1 MKRGKIFKL
10 QGNAYKRGGI
20 LGSRRAL
27 RGFSVFFAGV
37 AMVIGVFS
45 IINRVCGYA
54 GKNSSSVMAQT
65 TVAQMPTTTETTSFT
80 QPTTVKKASE
90 NKGATS
96 TQPTT
101 QSGKNYPVIEKQ
113 FLQDGITYK
122 NISVKNSTDFT
133 LDVEEELNSSL
144 GFKIDDNHR
153 VQVLI
158 FHTHCCES
166 YLKDD
171 TGYYPADYYPRT
183 TDNSE
188 NVASVGDEIEKELKS
203 AGIGVIHDKT
213 KHDYPSYNGSYDRSL
228 ETIQK
233 YMDKY
238 ENIKVVLD
246 IHRDALGEGGESGKV
261 KPVFKY
267 KGQKTAQVMIMTGY
281 NYEGGGY
288 FPFWEDNLRFA
299 LKLQKTA
306 EDMYP
311 GLTRPLEFGEYTYNL
326 NVCNGSLLIEVG
338 TDANTLCEA
347 KRAGKMVGKALAK
360 VLQNN

>member
-1 MKRGKIFKL
+1 M
-10 QGNAYKRGGI
+10 
-20 LGSRRAL
+20 GSKRAL
-27 RGFSVFFAGV
+27 RGFSLFLASV

-45 IINRVCGYA
+45 IINRVGGYA
-54 GKNSSSVMAQT
+54 GKSSNNVMAQT
-65 TVAQMPTTTETTSFT
+65 TVVQTTHPTETSSST
-80 QPTTVKKASE
+80 QPSTVKKVSE
-90 NKGATS
+90 KEDES
-96 TQPTT
+96 TPQPTT

-113 FLQDGITYK
+113 FGQDGITYK

-144 GFKIDDNHR
+144 GFEIDDNHR

-188 NVASVGDEIEKELKS
+188 NVTSVGDEIEEELKS

-288 FPFWEDNLRFA
+288 FPFWEENLRFA

-338 TDANTLCEA
+338 TDANTLDEA

>member
-1 MKRGKIFKL
+1 MKRGNTF
-10 QGNAYKRGGI
+10 KRGGT
-20 LGSRRAL
+20 LGSKKAL
-27 RGFSVFFAGV
+27 RSFSVFLASV

-45 IINRVCGYA
+45 IINRVGGYS
-54 GKNSSSVMAQT
+54 GKPSSSVMAQT
-65 TVAQMPTTTETTSFT
+65 TVVQTSTPAETSST
-80 QPTTVKKASE
+80 QPTTVKKVSE
-90 NKGATS
+90 KPKKNT

-113 FLQDGITYK
+113 FLQDGITYE
-122 NISVKNSTDFT
+122 NFSVKNSTDFT
-133 LDVEEELNSSL
+133 LDVEKELNSPL
-144 GFKIDDNHR
+144 GFKIDKNHR

-166 YLKDD
+166 YLKYD
-171 TGYYPADYYPRT
+171 TGYYPSDYYPRST
-183 TDNSE
+183 ENSE
-188 NVASVGDEIEKELKS
+188 NVTSVGDEIENQLKS

-267 KGQKTAQVMIMTGY
+267 KGKKAAQIMIMTGY

-288 FPFWEDNLRFA
+288 FPFWEENLRFA
-299 LKLQKTA
+299 LRLQKTA

-311 GLTRPLEFGEYTYNL
+311 GLTRPMEFGEYTYNL

-338 TDANTLCEA
+338 TDANTLGEA